1 MSEWGGLLRRVG
13 TQENRGGRGGTG
25 GQEKKERGTG
35 VLNEREVGKLLGGD
49 HVPTV
54 PNSSQSK
61 KR

>member
-13 TQENRGGRGGTG
+13 AQENRGGRGGTG
-25 GQEKKERGTG
+25 GKKKKEQGTG
-35 VLNEREVGKLLGGD
+35 VLNEREVGKLLLGD
-49 HVPTV
+49 HVTTV